1 MATKIINNWP
11 TKCKTFYSYKVL
23 TSKEPNVKIF
33 PRTNHT
39 FQETYMYIRG
49 NNDGPQLR
57 IKKRLCLSNT

>member
-23 TSKEPNVKIF
+23 ASTEQNVKIF

-39 FQETYMYIRG
+39 FQETY
-49 NNDGPQLR
+49 
-57 IKKRLCLSNT
+57 LCTYEEIMTVRNFASKNASV